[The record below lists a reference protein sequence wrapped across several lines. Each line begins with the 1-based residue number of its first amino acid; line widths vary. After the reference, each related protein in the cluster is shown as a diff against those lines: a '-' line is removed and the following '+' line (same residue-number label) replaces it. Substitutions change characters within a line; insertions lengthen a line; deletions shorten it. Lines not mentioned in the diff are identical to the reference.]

1 MTFPVIYRMAYVEVE
16 NRHEFC
22 RKFEDYAEI
31 TDHGTYEVMTEYIRQ
46 LEADIEQSRAVTED
60 EHNPFIS
67 EADYNE
73 FKETIGTDIY
83 ELLLDGTLNIILLV

>member
-22 RKFEDYAEI
+22 REFEDYTEI
-31 TDHGTYEVMTEYIRQ
+31 TDYGTYEIMAEYVKQ
-46 LEADIEQSRAVTED
+46 LEADIAQSRAVTED

-67 EADYNE
+67 EEQYNA

-83 ELLLDGTLNIILLV
+83 ELLLDGTIEIILLV